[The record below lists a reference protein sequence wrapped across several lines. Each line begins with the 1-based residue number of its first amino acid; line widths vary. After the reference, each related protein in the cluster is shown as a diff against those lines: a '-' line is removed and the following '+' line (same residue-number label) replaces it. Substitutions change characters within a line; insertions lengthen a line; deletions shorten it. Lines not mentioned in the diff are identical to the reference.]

1 MKTAV
6 SIPDELFR
14 RADDVARRS
23 GKSRSQIY
31 REALEEYLRR
41 RDPGAVSSALEEA
54 LDAVDPAPDP
64 WLREAG
70 RRALARVEW

>member
-6 SIPDELFR
+6 SIPDELFD
-14 RADDVARRS
+14 RADDLARRL
-23 GKSRSQIY
+23 GKSRSHVY

-41 RDPGAVSSALEEA
+41 RDPRAVTSALDET
-54 LDAVDPAPDP
+54 LDAVDPAPDA

-70 RRALARVEW
+70 RQALERVEW